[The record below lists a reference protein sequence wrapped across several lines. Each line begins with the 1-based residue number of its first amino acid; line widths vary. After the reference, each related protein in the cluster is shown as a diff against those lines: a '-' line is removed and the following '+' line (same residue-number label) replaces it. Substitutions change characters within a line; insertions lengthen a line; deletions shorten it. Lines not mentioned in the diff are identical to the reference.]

1 LDSDSVLAL
10 FDYSV
15 FCIKMKVKEAIQLLS
30 SDEQKALGHA
40 LKKLRYGN
48 QPSLHGWYMACLKLS
63 AKQVQWGEADLM
75 REMGDGAENE
85 INRGSLRQRTTQLV
99 KCIEQF
105 LVELHLAMR
114 PASHAQFLVE
124 ELRLRDCGPLYLT
137 TFKKA
142 VQSLETTPFKSF
154 VHHSSMLA
162 MQDEFLHSPL
172 ASGAHDFTSPLFQQ
186 SLDALDRAYAL
197 KKLSLACK
205 AMSQDRDRSTHHR
218 LSFMDELLTWTQSV
232 DPQDEPLIYLYSQLY
247 TLIVDAQA
255 SAPATY
261 ARAKESLMA
270 CEQALKAG
278 RMGELEDVCTYLINY
293 CVLALKNGRLEFR
306 DELVAIYDWVLREGV
321 LETQGKI
328 KTGNFRNAF
337 LILSKAENQPALDR
351 LVSQYGDRVEGDT
364 AKATVC
370 LCRGLNALTRAQYES
385 AETCFESAIVHIP
398 FRADDRLEAETRG
411 LSAYAA
417 FARGGER
424 EAKER
429 LQGLG
434 RLLGKGRLA
443 GTYAPQLQAYS
454 YYLRQLVDLGQLPV
468 ASRQDRLLRLDQT
481 LRADPEKIFGKKW
494 LLKGL
499 ASLMQKKR

>member
-1 LDSDSVLAL
+1 
-10 FDYSV
+10 
-15 FCIKMKVKEAIQLLS
+15 MKVKEAIQLLAI
-30 SDEQKALGHA
+30 DEQKALGHA

-75 REMGDGAENE
+75 REIGGDAENE
-85 INRGSLRQRTTQLV
+85 VNRGSLRQRTTQLV
-99 KCIEQF
+99 KCIEHF
-105 LVELHLAMR
+105 LVDKHLAMH
-114 PASHAQFLVE
+114 PAVHAQFLIE
-124 ELRLRDCGPLYLT
+124 ELRLRNCGPLYLAA
-137 TFKKA
+137 FRKA
-142 VQSLETTPFKSF
+142 IQSLEATPFKSF
-154 VHHSSMLA
+154 VHHGSMLA
-162 MQDEFLHSPL
+162 IQDEFLHSPL
-172 ASGAHDFTSPLFQQ
+172 ASGTYDFTSPLFQQ

-205 AMSQDRDRSTHHR
+205 AMSQDRDRSTHHH
-218 LSFMDELLTWTQSV
+218 LTFMDELLAWTQSL
-232 DPQDEPLIYLYSQLY
+232 DPQNEPLIYLYSQLY
-247 TLIVDAQA
+247 ALISDAHA

-270 CEQALKAG
+270 CERALKEA
-278 RMGELEDVCTYLINY
+278 RIGELEDVCTYLINY

-337 LILSKAENQPALDR
+337 LILSKAENQAALDR
-351 LVSQYGDRVEGDT
+351 LVSQYGDRVEGET
-364 AKATVC
+364 AKATVQ
-370 LCRGLNALTRAQYES
+370 LCRGLNALSCAQYES

-434 RLLGKGRLA
+434 KLLGKGRLA
-443 GTYAPQLQAYS
+443 GTFALQLQS
-454 YYLRQLVDLGQLPV
+454 FSNYLRQLVDLGQLPV
-468 ASRQDRLLRLDQT
+468 ASREDHLLQLDHN

-499 ASLMQKKR
+499 AALMRKKR